1 MKMKIRNKS
10 IKIISLI
17 TCAALVTSGGIMYFN
32 HNNLAHANSKAEK
45 DIKKAEK
52 EIDKAYPSLL
62 KSNGDNKDKIET
74 TYAIMDGDGNL
85 TKTIVSEQLANNN
98 KEKTLNDISN
108 LKNIENTSGDEKFTQ
123 NGNNLTW
130 DADGNKIQY
139 KGDATTELPVDVK
152 VSYYLDG
159 QRKTAKEIA
168 GKSGN
173 ITIRFDYDVKR
184 EEVANGKT
192 YKHPYTMASGL
203 IFDNARF
210 SDVRVSGGKAVDN
223 GNQTI
228 AFGIAFPSMNE
239 NLGIDRSKMNIPS
252 FVEISAYTDKFEI
265 VGTYTIALS
274 GLFNDI
280 NTTEVNGANGKIQE
294 LKNGLNLLS
303 DSSNKL
309 LKGADELSAG
319 ATEFDNG
326 MDAFVSGVNKLQDGS
341 GQLTSGMD
349 ELSKGLMALSANS
362 AQINDGIAKLELSIF
377 DTATKQMRSKI
388 GDDSITLTPATY
400 VQVIQG
406 ISDKAIVTAEQ
417 RMRASLAKQG
427 ITDNNLQNQL
437 LSVAYNSLM
446 AGGKT
451 EASMDEI
458 TAAIKNAGIIAKK
471 ASFVQNS
478 IAKNQSA
485 VIQILKSKGYTDEQ
499 ITTELV
505 AATST
510 ALELAGGNPNDIE
523 SKLQEATEYVKAT
536 VIFKNG
542 AINASDNVSKLAAIA
557 IGKETPKQLVEL
569 KNNLDQV
576 ESLVAGIRQYTNGVD
591 SAAMASQKLNS
602 GMGDINKGILEL
614 NDGSMKLSVASKK
627 LKNGIDTLDAGLHRF
642 NNEGIEKFVSGLK
655 GNDMTNI
662 INNLEGIKVASSNE
676 VFVGGKMD
684 GMSGESKII
693 FKTGE
698 IK

>member
-1 MKMKIRNKS
+1 MDIKNKS

-17 TCAALVTSGGIMYFN
+17 TCAALLTSGGVMYFN
-32 HNNLAHANSKAEK
+32 HSNSAYANSKAEK

-62 KSNGDNKDKIET
+62 KSNGDSKDKIET
-74 TYAIMDGDGNL
+74 TYAIMDSDGKL
-85 TKTIVSEQLANNN
+85 RKTIVSEQLANNN

-108 LKNIENTSGDEKFTQ
+108 LKNIENTSGNEKFTQ
-123 NGNNLTW
+123 DGNNLKW
-130 DADGNKIQY
+130 NAGGNKIQY
-139 KGDATTELPVDVK
+139 KGNATSELPVDVK

-173 ITIRFDYDVKR
+173 ITIRFDYDVKK

-203 IFDNARF
+203 ILDNAHF
-210 SDVRVSGGKAVDN
+210 SDVKVSGGKAVDN

-228 AFGIAFPSMNE
+228 AFGVAFPSMNE

-265 VGTYTIALS
+265 AGTYTIALS

-280 NTTEVNGANGKIQE
+280 DTTEVSGATEKIQE

-309 LKGADELSAG
+309 LKGADDLSAG
-319 ATEFDNG
+319 ATEFDKG
-326 MDAFVSGVNKLQDGS
+326 MVAFVLGVNKLQDGS
-341 GQLTSGMD
+341 GQLTAGMD

-362 AQINDGIAKLELSIF
+362 SQINDGVAKLELSIF
-377 DTATKQMRSKI
+377 DDATKQMRSKT
-388 GDDSITLTPATY
+388 GDESITLTPATY
-400 VQVIQG
+400 VQVIKG
-406 ISDKAIVTAEQ
+406 ISDNAIATAEHKL
-417 RMRASLAKQG
+417 RASLAKQG
-427 ITDNNLQNQL
+427 VTDANLQNQI

-446 AGGKT
+446 ASGKT

-458 TAAIKNAGIIAKK
+458 SGAIKNAGVIAKE
-471 ASFVQNS
+471 AGFVQKS
-478 IAKNQSA
+478 IDKNQSA
-485 VIQILKSKGYTDEQ
+485 VIQILKGQGYTDEQ
-499 ITTELV
+499 ITTELIAV
-505 AATST
+505 YST
-510 ALELAGGNPNDIE
+510 ALELAGGNPNAID
-523 SKLQEATEYVKAT
+523 SKIQETAKEYVKAT
-536 VIFKNG
+536 IVFQNG
-542 AINASDNVSKLAAIA
+542 AINASDNSSKLAAIA

-569 KNNLDQV
+569 KTNLDQV
-576 ESLVAGIRQYTNGVD
+576 ESLVSGIRQYTSGVD
-591 SAAMASQKLNS
+591 SAAMASQKISS
-602 GMGDINKGILEL
+602 GMGDLNKGILDL
-614 NDGSMKLSVASKK
+614 KDGSMKLSSASKK
-627 LKNGIDTLDAGLHRF
+627 LKTGINSLDSGLHRF
-642 NNEGIEKFVSGLK
+642 NNEGIEKFVNGLQ
-655 GNDMTNI
+655 GNDITNI
-662 INNLEGIKVASSNE
+662 VNNLEGVKAASSKE
-676 VFVGGKMD
+676 VFVGGKLD
-684 GMSGESKII
+684 EMSGESKII

>member
-1 MKMKIRNKS
+1 MKIKNQS

-32 HNNLAHANSKAEK
+32 HSNSAYANSKAEK

-52 EIDKAYPSLL
+52 EIDRAYPSLL
-62 KSNGDNKDKIET
+62 KSNGDSKDKIET
-74 TYAIMDGDGNL
+74 TYAIMDSDGKL
-85 TKTIVSEQLANNN
+85 KKTIVSEQLANNN

-123 NGNNLTW
+123 DGNNLKW
-130 DADGNKIQY
+130 NAGGNKIQY
-139 KGDATTELPVDVK
+139 KGNATSELPVDVK

-159 QRKTAKEIA
+159 QRKTAKGIA

-173 ITIRFDYDVKR
+173 ITIRFDYDVKK

-203 IFDNARF
+203 ILDNAHF
-210 SDVRVSGGKAVDN
+210 SDVKVSGGKAFDN
-223 GNQTI
+223 GNQTV
-228 AFGIAFPSMNE
+228 AFGVAFPSMNE
-239 NLGIDRSKMNIPS
+239 NLGINRSKINIHS

-265 VGTYTIALS
+265 TGTYTIALS

-280 NTTEVNGANGKIQE
+280 NTNEVNGANGKIQE

-309 LKGADELSAG
+309 LKGADDLSAG

-326 MDAFVSGVNKLQDGS
+326 MAAFVAGVNKLQGGS
-341 GQLTSGMD
+341 GQLTTGMD

-362 AQINDGIAKLELSIF
+362 SQINNGVAQLELSIF
-377 DTATKQMRSKI
+377 DNATKQMRSKT
-388 GDDSITLTPATY
+388 GDESITLTPATY

-406 ISDKAIVTAEQ
+406 ISNNAIATAEQ
-417 RMRASLAKQG
+417 KLRASLAKQG
-427 ITDNNLQNQL
+427 VTDANLQNQI

-446 AGGKT
+446 ASGKT

-458 TAAIKNAGIIAKK
+458 SGAIKNAGVIAKE
-471 ASFVQNS
+471 AGFVQKC
-478 IAKNQSA
+478 IDKNQSA
-485 VIQILKSKGYTDEQ
+485 VIQILKGQGYTDEQ
-499 ITTELV
+499 ITTELIAV
-505 AATST
+505 YST
-510 ALELAGGNPNDIE
+510 ALELAGGNPNAID
-523 SKLQEATEYVKAT
+523 SKIQDTAKEYVKAT

-542 AINASDNVSKLAAIA
+542 EINASDNVSKLAAIA
-557 IGKETPKQLVEL
+557 IGKETPKQLVDL
-569 KNNLDQV
+569 KVSLDQV
-576 ESLVAGIRQYTNGVD
+576 ESLVSGIRQYTSGVD
-591 SAAMASQKLNS
+591 SAAIASQKISS
-602 GMGDINKGILEL
+602 GMGDLNKGILDL
-614 NDGSMKLSVASKK
+614 KGGSIKLSAASKK

-642 NNEGIEKFVSGLK
+642 NDEGIEKFVNGLK
-655 GNDMTNI
+655 GNDITNI
-662 INNLEGIKVASSNE
+662 VNNLEGIKAASSKE
-676 VFVGGKMD
+676 VFVGGKLD
-684 GMSGESKII
+684 EMSGESKII

>member
-1 MKMKIRNKS
+1 MKIKNQS

-17 TCAALVTSGGIMYFN
+17 TCAALLISGGLMYYN
-32 HNNLAHANSKAEK
+32 HNNLAHANSKTEK

-74 TYAIMDGDGNL
+74 TYAIMDSDGNL
-85 TKTIVSEQLANNN
+85 TKTIVSEQLANNK

-108 LKNIENTSGDEKFTQ
+108 LKNIENTSGNEKFTQ
-123 NGNNLTW
+123 DGNNLTW

-203 IFDNARF
+203 ILDNAHF
-210 SDVRVSGGKAVDN
+210 SDVKVSGGKAVDN

-309 LKGADELSAG
+309 LKGADDLAAG

-326 MDAFVSGVNKLQDGS
+326 MAAFVSGVNKLQDGS
-341 GQLTSGMD
+341 GKLTSGMD
-349 ELSKGLMALSANS
+349 ELSKGLMTLSANS

-377 DTATKQMRSKI
+377 DNATKQMRSKV
-388 GDDSITLTPATY
+388 GDDGITLTPKTY

-406 ISDKAIVTAEQ
+406 ISNNAIVTAEQ
-417 RMRASLAKQG
+417 KLRASLAKQG
-427 ITDNNLQNQL
+427 ITDNNLQNQI

-446 AGGKT
+446 SSGKS

-458 TAAIKNAGIIAKK
+458 AAAIQNAGIMAKK
-471 ASFVQNS
+471 ADFVQKS

-485 VIQILKSKGYTDEQ
+485 VIQILKGQGYTDEQ
-499 ITTELV
+499 ITTELIAV
-505 AATST
+505 YST
-510 ALELAGGNPNDIE
+510 ALELAGGNPNAID
-523 SKLQEATEYVKAT
+523 SKIQETAKEYVKAT

-542 AINASDNVSKLAAIA
+542 GINASDNVSKLAAIA
-557 IGKETPKQLVEL
+557 IGKETPKQLTEL
-569 KNNLDQV
+569 KTNLDQV
-576 ESLVAGIRQYTNGVD
+576 ESLVAGIRQYTSGVD
-591 SAAMASQKLNS
+591 SAAIASQKINS
-602 GMGDINKGILEL
+602 GMGDLNKGILDL
-614 NDGSMKLSVASKK
+614 KDGSIKLSSASKK
-627 LKNGIDTLDAGLHRF
+627 LKNGIDSLDSGLHRF
-642 NNEGIEKFVSGLK
+642 NNEGIEKFVNGLK
-655 GNDMTNI
+655 GNEITNI
-662 INNLEGIKVASSNE
+662 INNLEGIKAASSNE
-676 VFVGGKMD
+676 VFVGGKLD
-684 GMSGESKII
+684 SMSGESKII

>member
-1 MKMKIRNKS
+1 MKIKNQN

-17 TCAALVTSGGIMYFN
+17 TCAVLLISGGLMYYN

-74 TYAIMDGDGNL
+74 TYAIMDSDGNL
-85 TKTIVSEQLANNN
+85 TKTIVSEQLANNK
-98 KEKTLNDISN
+98 KEKTLKDISN
-108 LKNIENTSGDEKFTQ
+108 LKNIENTSGNEKFTQ
-123 NGNNLTW
+123 DGNNLTW
-130 DADGNKIQY
+130 DADGNKIKY

-152 VSYYLDG
+152 VSYYLEG
-159 QRKTAKEIA
+159 QQKTAKEIA

-173 ITIRFDYDVKR
+173 ITIRFDYEVKK

-203 IFDNARF
+203 ILDNAHF
-210 SDVRVSGGKAVDN
+210 SDVNVSGGKAVDN

-252 FVEISAYTDKFEI
+252 FVEISAYTDKFELE
-265 VGTYTIALS
+265 GTYTIALS
-274 GLFNDI
+274 GLFNDKD
-280 NTTEVNGANGKIQE
+280 TTEVSGATEKIQE

-309 LKGADELSAG
+309 LKGADDLSAG

-326 MDAFVSGVNKLQDGS
+326 MAAFVSGVNKLQDGS
-341 GQLTSGMD
+341 GKLTSGID
-349 ELSKGLMALSANS
+349 ELSKGLMTLSANS

-377 DTATKQMRSKI
+377 DNATKQMRSKT
-388 GDDSITLTPATY
+388 GDESITLTPATY

-406 ISDKAIVTAEQ
+406 ISDNAIATAEHKL
-417 RMRASLAKQG
+417 RASLAKQG
-427 ITDNNLQNQL
+427 VTDANLQNQI

-446 AGGKT
+446 SSGKT

-458 TAAIKNAGIIAKK
+458 AAAIQNSGIIAKE
-471 ASFVQNS
+471 AGFVQKS
-478 IAKNQSA
+478 IDKNQSA
-485 VIQILKSKGYTDEQ
+485 VIQILKGQGYTDEQ
-499 ITTELV
+499 ITTELIAV
-505 AATST
+505 YSTS
-510 ALELAGGNPNDIE
+510 LELAGGNPNAID
-523 SKLQEATEYVKAT
+523 SKIQETAKEYVKAT

-542 AINASDNVSKLAAIA
+542 GINASDNVSKLAAIA
-557 IGKETPKQLVEL
+557 IGKETPKQLTEL
-569 KNNLDQV
+569 KTNLDQV
-576 ESLVAGIRQYTNGVD
+576 ESLVAGIRQYTSGVD
-591 SAAMASQKLNS
+591 SAAIASQKINS
-602 GMGDINKGILEL
+602 GMGDLNKGILDL
-614 NDGSMKLSVASKK
+614 KDGSIKLSSASKK
-627 LKNGIDTLDAGLHRF
+627 LKNGIDSLDSGLHRF
-642 NNEGIEKFVSGLK
+642 NNEGIEKFVNGLK
-655 GNDMTNI
+655 GNEITNI
-662 INNLEGIKVASSNE
+662 INNLEGIKAASSNE
-676 VFVGGKMD
+676 VFVGGKLD
-684 GMSGESKII
+684 EMSGESKII

>member
-1 MKMKIRNKS
+1 MKIKNQS

-32 HNNLAHANSKAEK
+32 HSDSAYANSKAEK

-52 EIDKAYPSLL
+52 EIDRAYPSLL
-62 KSNGDNKDKIET
+62 KSNGDSKDKIET
-74 TYAIMDGDGNL
+74 TYAIMDSDGKL
-85 TKTIVSEQLANNN
+85 RKTIVSEQLANNK

-108 LKNIENTSGDEKFTQ
+108 LKNIENTSGNEKFTQ
-123 NGNNLTW
+123 DGNNLKW
-130 DADGNKIQY
+130 NAGGNKIQY
-139 KGDATTELPVDVK
+139 KGNATSELPVDVK
-152 VSYYLDG
+152 VTYYLEG

-173 ITIRFDYDVKR
+173 ITIRFDYDVKK

-203 IFDNARF
+203 ILDNSHF
-210 SDVRVSGGKAVDN
+210 SDVKVSGGKAVDN

-228 AFGIAFPSMNE
+228 AFGVAFPSMNE

-265 VGTYTIALS
+265 AGTYTIALS

-280 NTTEVNGANGKIQE
+280 DTTEVSGATEKIQE

-309 LKGADELSAG
+309 LKGADDLSAG
-319 ATEFDNG
+319 ATEFDKG
-326 MDAFVSGVNKLQDGS
+326 MAAFVLGVNKLQDGS
-341 GQLTSGMD
+341 GQLTTGMD

-362 AQINDGIAKLELSIF
+362 SQINDGVAKLELSIF
-377 DTATKQMRSKI
+377 DDATKQMRSKT
-388 GDDSITLTPATY
+388 GDESITLTPATY
-400 VQVIQG
+400 VQVIKG
-406 ISDKAIVTAEQ
+406 ISDNAIATAEHKL
-417 RMRASLAKQG
+417 RASLAKQG
-427 ITDNNLQNQL
+427 VTDANLQNQI

-446 AGGKT
+446 ASGKT

-458 TAAIKNAGIIAKK
+458 SGAIKNAGVIAKE
-471 ASFVQNS
+471 AGFVQKS
-478 IAKNQSA
+478 IDKNQSA
-485 VIQILKSKGYTDEQ
+485 VIQILKGQGYTDEQ
-499 ITTELV
+499 ITTELIAV
-505 AATST
+505 YST
-510 ALELAGGNPNDIE
+510 ALELAGGNPNAID
-523 SKLQEATEYVKAT
+523 SKIQETAKEYVKAT

-542 AINASDNVSKLAAIA
+542 GINASDNVSKLAAIA
-557 IGKETPKQLVEL
+557 IGKETPKQLVDL
-569 KNNLDQV
+569 KVSLDQV
-576 ESLVAGIRQYTNGVD
+576 ESLVSGIRQYTSGVD
-591 SAAMASQKLNS
+591 SAAIASQKISS
-602 GMGDINKGILEL
+602 GMGELNKGILDL
-614 NDGSMKLSVASKK
+614 KGGSIKLSAASKK

-642 NNEGIEKFVSGLK
+642 NDEGIEKFVNGLK
-655 GNDMTNI
+655 GNDITNI
-662 INNLEGIKVASSNE
+662 VNNLEGIKAASSNE
-676 VFVGGKMD
+676 VFVGGKLD
-684 GMSGESKII
+684 EMSGESKII

>member
-1 MKMKIRNKS
+1 MKIKNQS
-10 IKIISLI
+10 IKVISLI
-17 TCAALVTSGGIMYFN
+17 TCAALLISGGLVYFN
-32 HNNLAHANSKAEK
+32 NNLAYANSKAEK

-74 TYAIMDGDGNL
+74 TYAIMDSDGNL
-85 TKTIVSEQLANNN
+85 TKTIVSEQLANNK
-98 KEKTLNDISN
+98 KEKTLSDISN

-123 NGNNLTW
+123 DGNNLTW
-130 DADGNKIQY
+130 NADGNKIQY
-139 KGDATTELPVDVK
+139 KGEATTELPVDVK

-159 QRKTAKEIA
+159 KRKSAKEIA

-203 IFDNARF
+203 ILDNAHF
-210 SDVRVSGGKAVDN
+210 SDVKVSGGKAVDN

-239 NLGIDRSKMNIPS
+239 NLGIDRSKINIPS

-280 NTTEVNGANGKIQE
+280 NTTEVNDVNGKMQE

-309 LKGADELSAG
+309 LKGADDLAAG

-326 MDAFVSGVNKLQDGS
+326 MAAFVSGVNKLQDGS
-341 GQLTSGMD
+341 EQLSTGMD
-349 ELSKGLMALSANS
+349 SLSKGLMSLSANS
-362 AQINDGIAKLELSIF
+362 SQINDGIGKLELSIF
-377 DTATKQMRSKI
+377 DNATKEMRRKV
-388 GDDSITLTPATY
+388 GDDGITLTPKTY

-417 RMRASLAKQG
+417 KLRASLTKQG
-427 ITDNNLQNQL
+427 ITDSNLQNQL

-446 AGGKT
+446 ASGKT
-451 EASMDEI
+451 EASMNEI
-458 TAAIKNAGIIAKK
+458 ADAIKNSGIIAKK
-471 ASFVQNS
+471 ADFVQKS

-485 VIQILKSKGYTDEQ
+485 VIQLLKSKGYSDEQ
-499 ITTELV
+499 ITTELIAV
-505 AATST
+505 YST
-510 ALELAGGNPNDIE
+510 AFELAGGDPNAINSSIQDAA
-523 SKLQEATEYVKAT
+523 KEYVKAA
-536 VIFKNG
+536 VVFKNG
-542 AINASDNVSKLAAIA
+542 AINASENVSKLAAIA
-557 IGKETPKQLVEL
+557 VGKETPKQLVEL
-569 KNNLDQV
+569 KANLDQV

-591 SAAMASQKLNS
+591 SAAIASQKINS
-602 GMGDINKGILEL
+602 GMGDLNKGILDL
-614 NDGSMKLSVASKK
+614 KDGSIKLSSASKK
-627 LKNGIDTLDAGLHRF
+627 LKNGIDTLDAGMHRF
-642 NNEGIEKFVSGLK
+642 NNEGIEKFVNGLR
-655 GNDMTNI
+655 GNEITNI
-662 INNLEGIKVASSNE
+662 INNLEGIKSASSNE
-676 VFVGGKMD
+676 VFVGGKLEE
-684 GMSGESKII
+684 MSGESKII

>member
-1 MKMKIRNKS
+1 MKIKNQS

-17 TCAALVTSGGIMYFN
+17 TCAALLISGGLMYYN

-62 KSNGDNKDKIET
+62 NSNGDNKDKIET
-74 TYAIMDGDGNL
+74 TYAIMDSDGNL
-85 TKTIVSEQLANNN
+85 TKTIVSEQLANNK
-98 KEKTLNDISN
+98 KEKTLNDVSN
-108 LKNIENTSGDEKFTQ
+108 LKNIENTSGNEKFTQ
-123 NGNNLTW
+123 DGNNLTW

-203 IFDNARF
+203 ILDNAHF
-210 SDVRVSGGKAVDN
+210 SDVKVSGGKAVDN

-265 VGTYTIALS
+265 VGTYTLALS

-280 NTTEVNGANGKIQE
+280 NTTEVNGAKGKIQE
-294 LKNGLNLLS
+294 VKNGLNLLS

-309 LKGADELSAG
+309 LKGADDLAAG

-326 MDAFVSGVNKLQDGS
+326 MAAFVSGVNKLQDGS
-341 GQLTSGMD
+341 GKLTSGMD
-349 ELSKGLMALSANS
+349 ELSKGLMTLSANS

-377 DTATKQMRSKI
+377 DNATKQMRSKT
-388 GDDSITLTPATY
+388 GDESITLTPATY

-406 ISDKAIVTAEQ
+406 ISDNAIATAEHKL
-417 RMRASLAKQG
+417 RASLAKQG
-427 ITDNNLQNQL
+427 VTDANLQNQI

-446 AGGKT
+446 SSDKT

-458 TAAIKNAGIIAKK
+458 AAAIQNAGVIAKE
-471 ASFVQNS
+471 AGFVQKS
-478 IAKNQSA
+478 IDKNQSA
-485 VIQILKSKGYTDEQ
+485 VIQILKGQGYTDEQ
-499 ITTELV
+499 ITTELIAV
-505 AATST
+505 YSTS
-510 ALELAGGNPNDIE
+510 LELAGGNPNAID
-523 SKLQEATEYVKAT
+523 SKIQETSKEYVKAT

-542 AINASDNVSKLAAIA
+542 GINASDNVSKLAAIA
-557 IGKETPKQLVEL
+557 IGKETPKQLTEL
-569 KNNLDQV
+569 KTNLDQV
-576 ESLVAGIRQYTNGVD
+576 ESLVAGIRQYTSGVD
-591 SAAMASQKLNS
+591 SAAIASQKINS
-602 GMGDINKGILEL
+602 GMGDLNKGILDL
-614 NDGSMKLSVASKK
+614 KDGSIKLSSASKK
-627 LKNGIDTLDAGLHRF
+627 LKNGIDSLDSGLHRF
-642 NNEGIEKFVSGLK
+642 NNEGIEKFVNGLK
-655 GNDMTNI
+655 GNEITNI
-662 INNLEGIKVASSNE
+662 INNLEGIKAASSNE
-676 VFVGGKMD
+676 VFVGGKLD
-684 GMSGESKII
+684 EMSGESKII

>member
-1 MKMKIRNKS
+1 MKFKNQS
-10 IKIISLI
+10 IKFISLI
-17 TCAALVTSGGIMYFN
+17 ICAALVISGGLMYFS
-32 HNNLAHANSKAEK
+32 HYNLAHANSKAEK
-45 DIKKAEK
+45 DMKNAEK
-52 EIDKAYPSLL
+52 EINKAYPSLL
-62 KSNGDNKDKIET
+62 KSNGDSKDKIET
-74 TYAIMDGDGNL
+74 TYAIMDSDGKL
-85 TKTIVSEQLANNN
+85 TKAIVSEQLANNN
-98 KEKTLNDISN
+98 KEKTLKDISN
-108 LKNIENTSGDEKFTQ
+108 LKNIENTSGDEQFTQ
-123 NGNNLTW
+123 DGNNLTW
-130 DADGNKIQY
+130 NADGNKIQY
-139 KGDATTELPVDVK
+139 KGEATTELPVNVK

-173 ITIRFDYDVKR
+173 ITIRFDYNVKR
-184 EEVANGKT
+184 EEVANGKM

-203 IFDNARF
+203 ILDNAHF
-210 SDVRVSGGKAVDN
+210 SDVKVSGGKAVDN

-228 AFGIAFPSMNE
+228 AFGVAFPSMNE
-239 NLGIDRSKMNIPS
+239 NLGIERSKMNIPS

-265 VGTYTIALS
+265 MGTYTIALS

-280 NTTEVNGANGKIQE
+280 NTSEVGSVNDKMNE

-326 MDAFVSGVNKLQDGS
+326 MAAFISGVNKLQGGS
-341 GQLTSGMD
+341 SQLTSGMD
-349 ELSKGLMALSANS
+349 ELSKGLLTLSANS
-362 AQINDGIAKLELSIF
+362 AQINDGVAKLEWSIF
-377 DTATKQMRSKI
+377 DNATKQMRSKV
-388 GDDSITLTPATY
+388 GDDSITLAPKTY

-417 RMRASLAKQG
+417 RLRASLTKQG
-427 ITDNNLQNQL
+427 ITDSNLQNQL

-446 AGGKT
+446 ASGKT
-451 EASMDEI
+451 EASMNEI
-458 TAAIKNAGIIAKK
+458 ADAIKNAGIIAKR
-471 ASFVQNS
+471 AGFVQKS
-478 IAKNQSA
+478 IEKNQST
-485 VIQILKSKGYTDEQ
+485 VVQILKSKGYNDEQ

-505 AATST
+505 AVSAT
-510 ALELAGGNPNDIE
+510 ALELAGGNPNGME
-523 SKLQEATEYVKAT
+523 SKLGEASEYVKAT

-557 IGKETPKQLVEL
+557 IGKETPKQLIEL
-569 KNNLDQV
+569 KGSLDQV
-576 ESLVAGIRQYTNGVD
+576 ESLVAGIKQYTNGVD

-602 GMGDINKGILEL
+602 GMGELNKGILDL
-614 NDGSMKLSVASKK
+614 NDGSMKLSAASKK

-655 GNDMTNI
+655 GNDITSI
-662 INNLEGIKVASSNE
+662 VNNLEGIKEASSNE
-676 VFVGGKMD
+676 VFIGGKLD

>member
-1 MKMKIRNKS
+1 MKIKNQS
-10 IKIISLI
+10 IKVISLI
-17 TCAALVTSGGIMYFN
+17 TCAALLISGGLIYFN
-32 HNNLAHANSKAEK
+32 NNLAYANSKAEK

-74 TYAIMDGDGNL
+74 TYAIMDSDGNL
-85 TKTIVSEQLANNN
+85 TKTIVSEQLANNK
-98 KEKTLNDISN
+98 KEKTLSDISN

-123 NGNNLTW
+123 DGNNLTW
-130 DADGNKIQY
+130 NADGNKIQY
-139 KGDATTELPVDVK
+139 KGEATTELPVDVK

-159 QRKTAKEIA
+159 KRKSAKEIA

-203 IFDNARF
+203 ILDNAHF
-210 SDVRVSGGKAVDN
+210 SDVKVSGGKAVDN

-239 NLGIDRSKMNIPS
+239 NLGIDRSKINIPS

-280 NTTEVNGANGKIQE
+280 NTTEVNDVNGKMQE

-309 LKGADELSAG
+309 LKGADDLAAG

-326 MDAFVSGVNKLQDGS
+326 MAAFVSGVNKLQDGS
-341 GQLTSGMD
+341 EQLSTGMD
-349 ELSKGLMALSANS
+349 SLSKGLMSLSANS
-362 AQINDGIAKLELSIF
+362 SQINDGIGKLELSIF
-377 DTATKQMRSKI
+377 DNATKEMRRKV
-388 GDDSITLTPATY
+388 GDDGITLTPKTY

-417 RMRASLAKQG
+417 KLRASLTKQG
-427 ITDNNLQNQL
+427 ITDSNLQNQL

-446 AGGKT
+446 ASGKT
-451 EASMDEI
+451 EASMNEI
-458 TAAIKNAGIIAKK
+458 ADAIKNSGIIAKK
-471 ASFVQNS
+471 ADFVQKS

-485 VIQILKSKGYTDEQ
+485 VIQLLKSKGYSDEQ
-499 ITTELV
+499 ITTELIAV
-505 AATST
+505 YST
-510 ALELAGGNPNDIE
+510 AFELAGGDPNAINSSIQDAA
-523 SKLQEATEYVKAT
+523 KEYVKAA
-536 VIFKNG
+536 VVFKNG
-542 AINASDNVSKLAAIA
+542 AINASENVSKLAAIA
-557 IGKETPKQLVEL
+557 VGKETPKQLVEL
-569 KNNLDQV
+569 KANLDQV

-591 SAAMASQKLNS
+591 SAAIASQKINS
-602 GMGDINKGILEL
+602 GMGDLNKGILDL
-614 NDGSMKLSVASKK
+614 KDGSIKLSSASKK
-627 LKNGIDTLDAGLHRF
+627 LKNGIDTLDAGMHRF
-642 NNEGIEKFVSGLK
+642 NNEGIEKFVNGLR
-655 GNDMTNI
+655 GNEITNI
-662 INNLEGIKVASSNE
+662 INNLEGIKSASSNE
-676 VFVGGKMD
+676 VFVGGKLEE
-684 GMSGESKII
+684 MSGESKII

>member
-1 MKMKIRNKS
+1 MKIKNQS

-32 HNNLAHANSKAEK
+32 HSNSAYANSKAEK

-62 KSNGDNKDKIET
+62 KSNGDSKDKIET
-74 TYAIMDGDGNL
+74 TYAIMDSDGKL
-85 TKTIVSEQLANNN
+85 RKTIVSEQLANNK
-98 KEKTLNDISN
+98 KEKILNDISN
-108 LKNIENTSGDEKFTQ
+108 LKNIENTSGNEKFTQ
-123 NGNNLTW
+123 DGNNLKW
-130 DADGNKIQY
+130 NAGGNKIQY
-139 KGDATTELPVDVK
+139 KGNATSELPVDVK
-152 VSYYLDG
+152 VSYYLEG

-173 ITIRFDYDVKR
+173 ITIRFDYDVKK

-203 IFDNARF
+203 ILDNAHF
-210 SDVRVSGGKAVDN
+210 SDVKVSGGKAVDN

-228 AFGIAFPSMNE
+228 AFGVAFPSMNE
-239 NLGIDRSKMNIPS
+239 NLGINRSKMNIPS

-265 VGTYTIALS
+265 AGTYTIALS

-280 NTTEVNGANGKIQE
+280 DTTEVSGATEKIQE

-309 LKGADELSAG
+309 LKGADDLSAG
-319 ATEFDNG
+319 ATEFDKG
-326 MDAFVSGVNKLQDGS
+326 MAAFVLGVNKLQDGS
-341 GQLTSGMD
+341 GQLTTGMD

-362 AQINDGIAKLELSIF
+362 SQINDGVAKLELSIF
-377 DTATKQMRSKI
+377 DDATKQMRSKT
-388 GDDSITLTPATY
+388 GDESITLTPATY

-406 ISDKAIVTAEQ
+406 ISDNAIATAEHKL
-417 RMRASLAKQG
+417 RESLAKQG
-427 ITDNNLQNQL
+427 VTDANLQNQI

-446 AGGKT
+446 ASGKT

-458 TAAIKNAGIIAKK
+458 SGAIKNAGVIAKE
-471 ASFVQNS
+471 AGFVQKS
-478 IAKNQSA
+478 IDKNQSA
-485 VIQILKSKGYTDEQ
+485 VIQILKGQGYTDEQ
-499 ITTELV
+499 ITTELIAV
-505 AATST
+505 YST
-510 ALELAGGNPNDIE
+510 ALELAGGNPNAID
-523 SKLQEATEYVKAT
+523 SKIQETAKEYVKAT

-542 AINASDNVSKLAAIA
+542 GINASDNVSKLAAIA
-557 IGKETPKQLVEL
+557 IGKETPKQLVDL
-569 KNNLDQV
+569 KVSLDQV
-576 ESLVAGIRQYTNGVD
+576 ESLVSGIRQYTSGVD
-591 SAAMASQKLNS
+591 SAAIASQKISS
-602 GMGDINKGILEL
+602 GMGELNKGILDL
-614 NDGSMKLSVASKK
+614 KGGSIKLSAASKK

-642 NNEGIEKFVSGLK
+642 NDEGIEKFVNGLK
-655 GNDMTNI
+655 GNDITNI
-662 INNLEGIKVASSNE
+662 VNNLEGIKAASSKE
-676 VFVGGKMD
+676 VFVGGKLD
-684 GMSGESKII
+684 EMSGESKII